1 MFINGM
7 EELGPNEVDNVVEME
22 LVEDYETSP
31 DKSEEV
37 RSSPFSS
44 YIQGWH

>member
-7 EELGPNEVDNVVEME
+7 EELGPNEVDSVVEME

-31 DKSEEV
+31 DKTEEV
-37 RSSPFSS
+37 CSPLLS
-44 YIQGWH
+44 